1 MGIDGPKD
9 EIIERLMD
17 KSRGSA
23 SSEDVMTV
31 CIVGCGGSGKTTLA
45 NQIYCKIKGEFQRA
59 AFVSVF
65 QNPNIKKVL
74 VSILSQVG
82 ADSCALDDE
91 QQIINNLREYLS
103 DKRYLG
109 FPFSYIMPPRLF
121 RSLFHTAKRQFAKNL
136 SLPL

>member
-17 KSRGSA
+17 KRSRGSA

-31 CIVGCGGSGKTTLA
+31 SIVGCGGSGKTTLA

-65 QNPNIKKVL
+65 QNPNIKEGFGEH
-74 VSILSQVG
+74 SFTSW
-82 ADSCALDDE
+82 CRF
-91 QQIINNLREYLS
+91 LRV
-103 DKRYLG
+103 R
-109 FPFSYIMPPRLF
+109 
-121 RSLFHTAKRQFAKNL
+121 
-136 SLPL
+136 